1 MRAREAHRAG
11 GEHAVGIR
19 LVRLQQAVG
28 SPQDR
33 RGKVLEFLA
42 LVVPCGT
49 VVAFQV
55 RILAQLGIGV
65 CGEHLAVGVHVHAA
79 AFGLLQKLLE
89 VVQVMAG
96 DHDEGARLDL
106 ELNCRRFGF
115 AVGGDVRVLQS
126 RHSGQVDL
134 TALENQRQ
142 QLVHAQIGAD
152 GPHALIQERCHSRIK
167 LPQRLRMVGI
177 RRHAAHA
184 EKQ

>member
-1 MRAREAHRAG
+1 M
-11 GEHAVGIR
+11 
-19 LVRLQQAVG
+19 
-28 SPQDR
+28 
-33 RGKVLEFLA
+33 
-42 LVVPCGT
+42 
-49 VVAFQV
+49 
-55 RILAQLGIGV
+55 
-65 CGEHLAVGVHVHAA
+65 GVHVHAA

-96 DHDEGARLDL
+96 DHDEGTRLDL

-126 RHSGQVDL
+126 GHGGQVDL

-152 GPHALIQERCHSRIK
+152 GPHTLIQERCHSRIR
-167 LPQRLRMVGI
+167 LPQRLRMIGI